1 MVSRRVLMRRPE
13 PGLGEAVVSLIDRE
27 PVVFERALATWEAL
41 RALLEGAGWEVVVVT
56 PADGDQPCPDGVFVG
71 DAVTSVRG
79 RVLLAR
85 SSVESRRPERAAIRR
100 TLAARHVRAVPVR
113 RPGTLEGGDLVLV
126 DDTLY
131 VGVGS
136 RTNRAGFAQV
146 VRRFSPAL
154 RVVPVPLHKSVQLD
168 SGVSAL
174 PCGTVLGYP
183 PLVDDPSVFAEF
195 VPVPDRTGAQVFS
208 LGDGRVL
215 VSATAPGS
223 AETVASLGYDPLPV
237 DITEFEKREGTIPCL
252 LAPF

>member
-1 MVSRRVLMRRPE
+1 MRPPE
-13 PGLGEAVVSLIDRE
+13 AGLGEAVVSLIDRE
-27 PVVFERALATWEAL
+27 PVVLDRAVAQWEGL
-41 RALLEGAGWEVVVVT
+41 RAVVEDAGWEVVLVT
-56 PADGDQPCPDGVFVG
+56 PGENDPPCPDGVFVG

-79 RVLLAR
+79 RVVLAR
-85 SSVESRRPERAAIRR
+85 SSVESRRPERVALRR
-100 TLAARHVRAVPVR
+100 TLAQQHVRAVPIR

-126 DDTLY
+126 QDTLY

-146 VRRFSPAL
+146 VRRFAGPRL

-183 PLVDDPSVFAEF
+183 PLVDDPSVFEEF

-215 VSATAPGS
+215 ISASAPGS
-223 AETVASLGYDPLPV
+223 AQTLASLGYEPVPV
-237 DITEFEKREGTIPCL
+237 DISEFEKREGTIRCL
-252 LAPF
+252 VAPF